1 MLHLQTFGKYEILGK
16 LSRSMTDVYLAR
28 NTETNR
34 RVVLKLIEHSHDE
47 YTQLVIEAERRG
59 AALQTQ
65 LHQIDPRILE
75 VYEYGE
81 QNGCFFLAMEYWEG
95 QTLAHIL
102 LRERRLGPRRAARY
116 AAEVCSQLKTLHSF
130 VADVNGRETA
140 VVHGDIKPSNIQIG
154 ASEGDTP
161 VQDEPGSSGSPD
173 TQNGQPNAH
182 ISLRLLDFGI
192 AKVISST
199 HNLTHHNL
207 GSPTYC
213 SPERISKSQVD
224 QHADLWAVGVTL
236 YEMLAGTPPYQA
248 QNTRRLET
256 LIQSRRPP
264 RALPADCPAPLKAV
278 VAKALAAD
286 IQRRYQS
293 CEAFAADLQ
302 AFLDRRI
309 TQAERERKSS
319 LHSNATVDQ
328 DGARSEPAGNTSDT
342 RSAVKKI
349 AHHRISAWTN
359 FTNVVALLA
368 GILVGLLIFIPIA
381 YCYRLSSAAATLRA
395 PKDYAHYNI
404 QSVASDWAMYQELK
418 KKNRLF
424 GSWSPVGPLDVP
436 MHDHLVAAAD
446 DIFDSFRHSTDQQL
460 RDLDWTKARLCLQ
473 HALDIDPSD
482 VKAKGEL
489 ALSNGY
495 FNLAQNPPRTSQAID
510 NFRRAEWYLPRLPDP
525 HLGLARIYVYQ
536 LHNIGWAVAEFNQ
549 AEQLG
554 YKLGARE
561 TEQQADGYLFRAES
575 ELARAKRT
583 PTSDNRNRS
592 KWLQMARDDMERAS
606 NLYEPIAGFSH
617 VSTNLE
623 QLRQDRDEQTK
634 LQMENVQLVIL
645 RPKYAKRNSSVRR
658 WQ

>member
-1 MLHLQTFGKYEILGK
+1 MLHFQTFGKYEILGK

-28 NTETNR
+28 DAETDR

-102 LRERRLGPRRAARY
+102 LRERRLDPRRAARC

-130 VADVNGRETA
+130 VADVNGRQTA

-154 ASEGDTP
+154 ADD
-161 VQDEPGSSGSPD
+161 DEIGS
-173 TQNGQPNAH
+173 QNKT
-182 ISLRLLDFGI
+182 SLRLLDFGI

-236 YEMLAGTPPYQA
+236 YEMLVGTPPYQA
-248 QNTRRLET
+248 QNTRKLET

-264 RALPADCPAPLKAV
+264 RALPTDCPSALKAI

-293 CEAFAADLQ
+293 CETFAADLQ
-302 AFLDRRI
+302 AFLDRRV
-309 TQAERERKSS
+309 TVAERERKLSW
-319 LHSNATVDQ
+319 HSNATVDK
-328 DGARSEPAGNTSDT
+328 DGSKSELASKHSDRPAI
-342 RSAVKKI
+342 KKI
-349 AHHRISAWTN
+349 ALHPIRAWTN

-404 QSVASDWAMYQELK
+404 QSVTSDWAMYQELK
-418 KKNRLF
+418 KKNHFF
-424 GSWSPVGPLDVP
+424 GTWSPVAPLDVP

-460 RDLDWTKARLCLQ
+460 RDFDWAKARVCLQ
-473 HALDIDPSD
+473 HALEIQASD

-510 NFRRAEWYLPRLPDP
+510 SFRRAEWYLPRLPDP
-525 HLGLARIYVYQ
+525 HLGLARVYVYQ
-536 LHNIGWAVAEFNQ
+536 LHNIGTAVAEFNQ

-561 TEQQADGYLFRAES
+561 TEQEADGYLFRAES

-583 PTSDNRNRS
+583 PPSNNRNRS
-592 KWLQMARDDMERAS
+592 KWLQMARDDIERAS

-634 LQMENVQLVIL
+634 LQMENVQLVTL
-645 RPKYAKRNSSVRR
+645 RPKYAKRNSSGRR

>member
-1 MLHLQTFGKYEILGK
+1 MLHLHTFGKYEILGK

-28 NTETNR
+28 DTERDR
-34 RVVLKLIEHSHDE
+34 RVMLKLIEHSRDE

-95 QTLAHIL
+95 RTLAHIL
-102 LRERRLGPRRAARY
+102 LAERRMEPRRAARY

-140 VVHGDIKPSNIQIG
+140 VVHGDIKPANVQIG
-154 ASEGDTP
+154 VDDNEVAFEDNTAASNTP
-161 VQDEPGSSGSPD
+161 KPR
-173 TQNGQPNAH
+173 T
-182 ISLRLLDFGI
+182 SLRLLDFGI

-224 QHADLWAVGVTL
+224 QHSDLWAVGVTL
-236 YEMLAGTPPYQA
+236 YEMLAGAPPYQA
-248 QNTRRLET
+248 QNTRKLEA

-264 RALPADCPAPLKAV
+264 RALPPDCPVPLRAIV
-278 VAKALAAD
+278 GKALAAD

-309 TQAERERKSS
+309 TRAELESKSS
-319 LHSNATVDQ
+319 WHSNPTVDK
-328 DGARSEPAGNTSDT
+328 AAS
-342 RSAVKKI
+342 SAQSRTKAPEKRAVINKFIPRGI
-349 AHHRISAWTN
+349 AAWAS
-359 FTNVVALLA
+359 FSNVVALLA
-368 GILVGLLIFIPIA
+368 GMLVGLLIFIPIA
-381 YCYRLSSAAATLRA
+381 YCYRLSSAAAALRA
-395 PKDYAHYNI
+395 PKDYAHYNL
-404 QSVASDWAMYQELK
+404 QSVASDWGIYKELK
-418 KKNRLF
+418 RKNRLF
-424 GSWSPVGPLDVP
+424 GTWSPTGPLDSP
-436 MHDHLVAAAD
+436 MHDHLIAAAE
-446 DIFDSFRHSTDQQL
+446 DIFDNFRHSTDQQL
-460 RDLDWTKARLCLQ
+460 RDFDWNKARFCVQ
-473 HALDIDPSD
+473 HALEIDPSD

-489 ALSNGY
+489 ALCNGY
-495 FNLAQNPPRTSQAID
+495 FDLTQNPPSTSRSIE
-510 NFRRAEWYLPRLPDP
+510 NFRRAEWYVPRWPDP

-536 LHNIGWAVAEFNQ
+536 LHNIGKALAEFQQ

-554 YKLGARE
+554 YKLGPRE
-561 TEQQADGYLFRAES
+561 TEQEADGYLFRAES
-575 ELARAKRT
+575 ELARARRLT
-583 PTSDNRNRS
+583 NEDQNRA
-592 KWLQMARDDMERAS
+592 KWLQMARDDMGRAS
-606 NLYEPIAGFSH
+606 SLYEPIAGFSH
-617 VSTNLE
+617 VSANLE
-623 QLRQDRDEQTK
+623 HLRQDRDEETK
-634 LQMENVQLVIL
+634 LQMDNVHLATT
-645 RPKYAKRNSSVRR
+645 RSNYPKHNLSVRR